1 MCGTLIGEQLFIA
14 GGNRNGKPSNS
25 FLRLDL
31 TNLSVGWHELPE
43 YPGDARTQ
51 AVCAGQRRG
60 DDYRFYLWGGFA
72 PSTEGKPATLS
83 TSGYCYSSVSR
94 QWMPVATP
102 KGSDGEVVSLG
113 GGAAVALNDSLV
125 LCTGGVNKDI
135 FLAALRCPEKDYLLH
150 PVEWYKFCLLYTSPS
165 PRDRG

>member
-1 MCGTLIGEQLFIA
+1 MSY
-14 GGNRNGKPSNS
+14 RN
-25 FLRLDL
+25 
-31 TNLSVGWHELPE
+31 T
-43 YPGDARTQ
+43 PGDARTQ

-113 GGAAVALNDSLV
+113 GEL
-125 LCTGGVNKDI
+125 
-135 FLAALRCPEKDYLLH
+135 PLH
-150 PVEWYKFCLLYTSPS
+150 
-165 PRDRG
+165 